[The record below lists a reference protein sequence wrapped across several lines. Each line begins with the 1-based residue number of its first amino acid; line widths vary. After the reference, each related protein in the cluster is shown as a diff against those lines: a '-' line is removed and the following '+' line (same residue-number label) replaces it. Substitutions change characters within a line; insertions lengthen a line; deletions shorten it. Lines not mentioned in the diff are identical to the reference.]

1 MATVK
6 EAVEKIRQVGLDNAR
21 ITQLGNGKA
30 KIEIKT
36 KAGWVSVLSS
46 VNSGIAEDIL
56 RQATNKVI
64 LG

>member
-6 EAVEKIRQVGLDNAR
+6 EAVEKIRQVGVDNAR

-30 KIEIKT
+30 KIEVKT
-36 KAGWVSVLSS
+36 KAGWVSVLSNI
-46 VNSGIAEDIL
+46 NSRIAEDIL

>member
-21 ITQLGNGKA
+21 IIQLGNGKT

-36 KAGWVSVLSS
+36 KAGWVSVLSN

-56 RQATNKVI
+56 RQATNKML

>member
-6 EAVEKIRQVGLDNAR
+6 EAVEKIRQVGVDNAR

-30 KIEIKT
+30 KIEVKT
-36 KAGWVSVLSS
+36 KAGWVSVLNNVS
-46 VNSGIAEDIL
+46 SGIAEDIL

>member
-21 ITQLGNGKA
+21 IIQLGNDKA

-56 RQATNKVI
+56 RQATSKML